1 MVRGEDIVKR
11 VSYVARI
18 VIDEGNGMQRSDINC
33 SQGLNCV
40 IGPSGSGKTLLLDI
54 LNMKLKGKHLIGGV
68 SNIGDYN
75 GLYDLSQVH
84 LYGPDGKEIDV
95 ADGFEVI
102 EGENLYNKVIKAYSS
117 EKGELVK
124 DMGL

>member
-54 LNMKLKGKHLIGGV
+54 LNMKLKGKHLIGGA
-68 SNIGDYN
+68 SNIGTTTAFMTF
-75 GLYDLSQVH
+75 H
-84 LYGPDGKEIDV
+84 RCTFMGPMVRKLMLRT
-95 ADGFEVI
+95 AS
-102 EGENLYNKVIKAYSS
+102 K
-117 EKGELVK
+117 
-124 DMGL
+124 